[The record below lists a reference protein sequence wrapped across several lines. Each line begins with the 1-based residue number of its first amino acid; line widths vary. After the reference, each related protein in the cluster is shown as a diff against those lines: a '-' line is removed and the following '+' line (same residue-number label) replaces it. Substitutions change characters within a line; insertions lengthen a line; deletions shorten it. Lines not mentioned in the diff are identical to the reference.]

1 MKEKLQ
7 KVKQI
12 LTNMESVLI
21 AFSGGV
27 DSAFL
32 LKVARDVLGNRVLAV
47 TAKSLIHPLEEIKQ
61 AKGIALDLGVKH
73 KIIET
78 QELSNPRFFNNSKD
92 RCYWCK
98 KELYGELADIAGKNN
113 LNYVLD
119 GTNLDDLND
128 FRPGMK
134 ASRELGARS
143 PLVEAKLTKED
154 IRTLSKSIG
163 LKIWDKPSLACLAS
177 RFPYGMKITSEDI
190 TKVDKAERFL
200 RGFGITQ
207 ARVRHH
213 NGIVRIEVMDEDIS
227 KLSGEKIRGQIVA
240 YFKGLGYLY
249 VTIDLEGYRTGSMN
263 EALQK
268 DEITSP
274 Q

>member
-12 LTNMESVLI
+12 LANMESVLI

-98 KELYGELADIAGKNN
+98 RELYGELIGIAGDNN

-119 GTNLDDLND
+119 GTNFDDLND
-128 FRPGMK
+128 FRPGIK
-134 ASRELGARS
+134 AARELGTRS
-143 PLVEAKLTKED
+143 PLIEAKFTKED
-154 IRTLSKSIG
+154 IRTLSKGMG
-163 LKIWDKPSLACLAS
+163 LEVWGKPSLACLAS
-177 RFPYGMKITSEDI
+177 RFPYGMKITREDVAKI
-190 TKVDKAERFL
+190 DNAERFL
-200 RGFGITQ
+200 RGLGITQ

-213 NGIVRIEVMDEDIS
+213 DGIVRIEVMDEDIS
-227 KLSGEKIRGQIVA
+227 KLLGEKLRGQILSH
-240 YFKGLGYLY
+240 FKGLGYLY

-263 EALQK
+263 EVLQR
-268 DEITSP
+268 DEITSSP
-274 Q
+274 